1 MYAENKQNFAAN
13 VANKHSTAHWSIK
26 EKTGKITKMYAS
38 QILKVTWLKLRILEL
53 WMVGKLNLCKDSQLN
68 NPNRQQIERMLR

>member
-38 QILKVTWLKLRILEL
+38 
-53 WMVGKLNLCKDSQLN
+53 
-68 NPNRQQIERMLR
+68 